1 MNASTTESLY
11 FQFLKMR
18 QSVNLL
24 PVAAALSP
32 IEALLLEEIFMK
44 QQAKQSMTVTE
55 ALELKHLASP
65 STLHKKLSRLKGMDL
80 LTIERCG
87 NDHRTKY
94 LMLTPIALE
103 YFQAL
108 GHALQKAVNAQAHA
122 S

>member
-1 MNASTTESLY
+1 MNASATESLY
-11 FQFLKMR
+11 FRFLKMR
-18 QSVNLL
+18 QSVNTL
-24 PVAAALSP
+24 PAGVALSP

-44 QQAKQSMTVTE
+44 QQALQSMTVTD
-55 ALELKHLASP
+55 ALELEHLASP

-80 LTIERCG
+80 LMIKHRG

-103 YFQAL
+103 YFRAL
-108 GHALQKAVNAQAHA
+108 GRALQKAVNAQAHA